1 MELDDLKS
9 AWNSIPEEKT
19 YNKQDI
25 FDMLKKKSSST
36 IKWLFLFTIFELA
49 LVLFFT
55 MLSIAKR
62 KLINGDIISPNEN
75 FISNNYIVGS
85 AFTIIISVIFIA
97 YTYKTYRKININN
110 SITDLITQII
120 KFRKTINLFVLFIL
134 ISIISVSLPY
144 YYKLGQ
150 NIYINK
156 LGIEHNTEKIN
167 TFGWIAVV
175 VALVFIILI
184 TSMYYGFLYW
194 FFLRKLS
201 RNLIDL
207 KNIK

>member
-110 SITDLITQII
+110 SIT
-120 KFRKTINLFVLFIL
+120 
-134 ISIISVSLPY
+134 
-144 YYKLGQ
+144 
-150 NIYINK
+150 
-156 LGIEHNTEKIN
+156 
-167 TFGWIAVV
+167 
-175 VALVFIILI
+175 
-184 TSMYYGFLYW
+184 
-194 FFLRKLS
+194 
-201 RNLIDL
+201 
-207 KNIK
+207 